1 MAINTTSFSNTPQAT
16 DDFYS
21 LADYSIV
28 SNQITLNVM
37 ADDLG
42 GKAKTLYSVDDGVS
56 SYTTTK
62 IPAPSDLLIK
72 DTPGTFQ
79 SFSSLHG
86 AGLGIVDGKVVIDI
100 SAADFQTW
108 LASFSGTQTLS
119 FTYAI
124 QLGNGTLSWA
134 DVSIEFQGTAVANHA
149 PENTVPGA
157 QSVAEDATLAFTG
170 GNAISVHDTDGN
182 LATTQLTV
190 LNGTLHVDLSGG
202 ATISTGANDSATLT
216 LSGSEAQIN
225 LALASLTYTGAA
237 DYDGNDTLTV
247 VSTDSAGTPLSD
259 TDTIAITV
267 TAVADIADDV
277 ATTDEDTA
285 ANILVLANDSFEGTP
300 AITGVT
306 QGAHGSVSIDD
317 NSTPGDTTDDF
328 VVYTPD
334 ADYNGSDSFTYTVTS
349 GGVDETA
356 TVDVTITAVNDAPV
370 GSNDHWIISQQTNAV
385 LPTDAF
391 LANDT
396 DVENDPLSITALS
409 LNGTTW
415 LTDASDGTADGII
428 HLTTAFGALAVNTI
442 TGQVLYD
449 VGGFTGDSTF
459 YYRIDDGQGGI
470 DDAQVT
476 VTAVAVGS
484 GSTADNI
491 DLSAQTYDYSYINPA
506 NGGDTVTGGG
516 NAVDIFT
523 GGNGADH
530 LFGSAG
536 DDTINGG
543 GDNDEIN
550 GGTGSDT
557 IDGGSGD
564 DTIVGSIGSDQLTGS
579 SGNDTFQ
586 YLSILDGADTITD
599 FDGNPSGGQDK
610 IDLQGVLDDYG
621 TSASVI
627 LDTNAGDG
635 NDTLVYVNPTGGSS
649 LVGATLMATVN
660 NVTLDASDLQVL
672 VGTTTTVV

>member
-1 MAINTTSFSNTPQAT
+1 
-16 DDFYS
+16 
-21 LADYSIV
+21 
-28 SNQITLNVM
+28 
-37 ADDLG
+37 
-42 GKAKTLYSVDDGVS
+42 
-56 SYTTTK
+56 
-62 IPAPSDLLIK
+62 
-72 DTPGTFQ
+72 
-79 SFSSLHG
+79 
-86 AGLGIVDGKVVIDI
+86 
-100 SAADFQTW
+100 
-108 LASFSGTQTLS
+108 
-119 FTYAI
+119 
-124 QLGNGTLSWA
+124 
-134 DVSIEFQGTAVANHA
+134 
-149 PENTVPGA
+149 
-157 QSVAEDATLAFTG
+157 
-170 GNAISVHDTDGN
+170 
-182 LATTQLTV
+182 
-190 LNGTLHVDLSGG
+190 
-202 ATISTGANDSATLT
+202 
-216 LSGSEAQIN
+216 
-225 LALASLTYTGAA
+225 
-237 DYDGNDTLTV
+237 
-247 VSTDSAGTPLSD
+247 
-259 TDTIAITV
+259 
-267 TAVADIADDV
+267 
-277 ATTDEDTA
+277 
-285 ANILVLANDSFEGTP
+285 
-300 AITGVT
+300 
-306 QGAHGSVSIDD
+306 
-317 NSTPGDTTDDF
+317 
-328 VVYTPD
+328 
-334 ADYNGSDSFTYTVTS
+334 
-349 GGVDETA
+349 VDETA

>member
-202 ATISTGANDSATLT
+202 ATISTRANDSATLT

-247 VSTDSAGTPLSD
+247 VSTDSAGTTLSD

-356 TVDVTITAVNDAPV
+356 TVDVTITAVADIADDV
-370 GSNDHWIISQQTNAV
+370 AT
-385 LPTDAF
+385 TDEDTAANILV
-391 LANDT
+391 LANDSF
-396 DVENDPLSITALS
+396 E
-409 LNGTTW
+409 GTP
-415 LTDASDGTADGII
+415 A
-428 HLTTAFGALAVNTI
+428 I
-442 TGQVLYD
+442 TGVTQGAHGSV
-449 VGGFTGDSTF
+449 S
-459 YYRIDDGQGGI
+459 IDDNSTPGDTTDDFVVYTPDADYNGSDSFTYTVTSGGV
-470 DDAQVT
+470 DETATVDVT
-476 VTAVAVGS
+476 ITAVADIADDVATTDEGTAANILVLANDSFEGTPAITGVTQGAHGS
-484 GSTADNI
+484 VSIDDNST
-491 DLSAQTYDYSYINPA
+491 P
-506 NGGDTVTGGG
+506 GDTTDDFVVYTP
-516 NAVDIFT
+516 D
-523 GGNGADH
+523 ADY
-530 LFGSAG
+530 
-536 DDTINGG
+536 N
-543 GDNDEIN
+543 
-550 GGTGSDT
+550 GSDSFT
-557 IDGGSGD
+557 YTVTSGVVD
-564 DTIVGSIGSDQLTGS
+564 ETATVDV
-579 SGNDTFQ
+579 
-586 YLSILDGADTITD
+586 TITAVAD
-599 FDGNPSGGQDK
+599 IADDVATTDEGTAAN
-610 IDLQGVLDDYG
+610 ILVLANDSFEG
-621 TSASVI
+621 T
-627 LDTNAGDG
+627 
-635 NDTLVYVNPTGGSS
+635 P
-649 LVGATLMATVN
+649 
-660 NVTLDASDLQVL
+660 
-672 VGTTTTVV
+672 